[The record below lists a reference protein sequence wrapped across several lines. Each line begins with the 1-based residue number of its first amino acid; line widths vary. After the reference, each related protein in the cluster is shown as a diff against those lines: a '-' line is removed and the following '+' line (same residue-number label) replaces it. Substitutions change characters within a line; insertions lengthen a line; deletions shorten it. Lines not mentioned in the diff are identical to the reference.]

1 MAYPLAVGLTTTTGG
16 GVASGKSSKGAGVP
30 LSVLSP
36 PTPWPSANARLLG
49 VGAGLPVQPP
59 DRLAQFSATDFERFT
74 LEWASDYLSTQIEV
88 VEVQQRGGAGDKG
101 RDVVVWLDPSGTES
115 RRWKLYQCKHYSDR
129 LGPGVAAGE
138 IAKVLYYTLK
148 GDYTSP
154 EEYWFVTHK
163 GTTSTLQDLLDD
175 PIKLCDFVIENW
187 DKHCADEI
195 TSKATVPLT
204 EEMKDHIASFDF
216 SIFKAKQPLE
226 LISEHAKTRYYLT
239 VFGAPLIER
248 PPPPE
253 PPSSVA
259 PTESGYVT
267 QLFEIIG
274 EAMEASISAPSD
286 FSHLTAYKGIF
297 ERSRITFY
305 CAEGLKELARDQMA
319 DPAFFHTLLAE
330 FREGLYYT
338 YTASGETGLNRLK
351 DTVKAAQS
359 LQLGGH
365 VLAPH
370 VQAKD
375 REGMCHQMANE
386 GVLKW
391 CGI

>member
-1 MAYPLAVGLTTTTGG
+1 MA
-16 GVASGKSSKGAGVP
+16 
-30 LSVLSP
+30 LSALLS
-36 PTPWPSANARLLG
+36 PTPWPNANARLLG
-49 VGAGLPVQPP
+49 VGAGLPVQPL
-59 DRLAQFSATDFERFT
+59 DRLAQFSATEFERFT
-74 LEWASDYLSTQIEV
+74 LEWASDYVSKQVEV
-88 VEVQQRGGAGDKG
+88 VEVQQRGGSGDKG
-101 RDVVVWLDPSGTES
+101 RDVVVWLDPSGTKP

-148 GDYTSP
+148 GDYTPP
-154 EEYWFVTHK
+154 EEYCFVTHK
-163 GTTSTLQDLLDD
+163 GTTNTLQDLLDD
-175 PIKLCDFVIENW
+175 PKKLCDFVVENW
-187 DKHCADEI
+187 DKYCAGEI
-195 TSKATVPLT
+195 TSKAKVPLT
-204 EEMKDHIASFDF
+204 KEMRDHIASFDF
-216 SIFKAKQPLE
+216 SIFNAKQPLE

-259 PTESGYVT
+259 PTESGYIN
-267 QLFEIIG
+267 QLFEVIG
-274 EAMEASISAPSD
+274 EAMKATISGPSD
-286 FSHLTAYKGIF
+286 FAHLAAYKGIF

-319 DPAFFHTLLAE
+319 DPTFFQTLIGE
-330 FREGLYYT
+330 FREGLFYT
-338 YTASGETGLNRLK
+338 YTTIGEAGLDRLRN
-351 DTVKAAQS
+351 TVKAAQS

-375 REGMCHQMANE
+375 REGMCHQLANE
-386 GVLKW
+386 GILSW
-391 CGI
+391 CDS

>member
-1 MAYPLAVGLTTTTGG
+1 MA
-16 GVASGKSSKGAGVP
+16 SSKPGKGAGAP
-30 LSVLSP
+30 LSALQP
-36 PTPWPSANARLLG
+36 PTPWPNANARLLG
-49 VGAGLPVQPP
+49 VGAGLPVQPL
-59 DRLAQFSATDFERFT
+59 DRLAQFSSADFERFT
-74 LEWASDYLSTQIEV
+74 LEWASDYLSTQVEV
-88 VEVQQRGGAGDKG
+88 VEAQQRGGAGDKG
-101 RDVVVWLDPSGTES
+101 RDVVVWLDPSGTEP
-115 RRWKLYQCKHYSDR
+115 RRWKLYQCKHYGDR

-138 IAKVLYYTLK
+138 IAKILYYTLQ

-175 PIKLCDFVIENW
+175 PKKLRDFVTENW
-187 DKHCADEI
+187 DKHCAGEI
-195 TSKATVPLT
+195 TSKAKVALT
-204 EEMKDHIASFDF
+204 EDMKDHIASFDF

-226 LISEHAKTRYYLT
+226 LISEHAQTRYHLT

-259 PTESGYVT
+259 PTESGYIA
-267 QLFEIIG
+267 QLFEVIG
-274 EAMEASISAPSD
+274 EAMETTISDPSD
-286 FSHLTAYKGIF
+286 FIHLAACKDIF

-319 DPAFFHTLLAE
+319 DPAFFETLLGE

-338 YTASGETGLNRLK
+338 YTTTGQTGLNRLK

-391 CGI
+391 CGK